1 VRVLSQRAQIRRR
14 RTTWAGTEI
23 GSEAKVAEAKAEIG
37 ETKDESGNEAVAWGT
52 ARTPLEME

>member
-1 VRVLSQRAQIRRR
+1 M
-14 RTTWAGTEI
+14 AGTEI
-23 GSEAKVAEAKAEIG
+23 GSEAKAEIG